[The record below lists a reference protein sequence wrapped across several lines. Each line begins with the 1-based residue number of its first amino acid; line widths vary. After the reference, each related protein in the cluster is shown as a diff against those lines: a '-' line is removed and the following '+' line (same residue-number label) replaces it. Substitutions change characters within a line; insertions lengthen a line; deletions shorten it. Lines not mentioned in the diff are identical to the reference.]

1 MSLNCFP
8 HDSVFVIVFHN
19 NLNVDSVF
27 AISEVPEVKIS
38 FILDITKTSSNKFCL
53 SACIISTLFTTHSSG
68 TDSDNLWEGGQTLT
82 PSQWVTHMAGNCT
95 I

>member
-1 MSLNCFP
+1 MSLNCVP

-27 AISEVPEVKIS
+27 AIILSEVPEVKIS

-53 SACIISTLFTTHSSG
+53 SAYIISTLFTTHSG
-68 TDSDNLWEGGQTLT
+68 YTEEGGQNTD
-82 PSQWVTHMAGNCT
+82 SQSMGYPHGW
-95 I
+95 